1 MRSEGIPLSKE
12 TTKVVDSRLKD
23 FKNFL
28 WLVWKHLNLPTP
40 TPIQYN
46 IADYLQDETNKR
58 IIIQAFR
65 GVGKSW
71 VTSAFVCW
79 TLLMNPQMKILV
91 VSASKTRSDDFSNFT
106 KRLINEMPVLA
117 HLKARADQRDSNVAF
132 DVGPAKASHAP
143 SVKSI
148 GITGQLAG
156 SRANLIIADDVEV
169 QNNSATQVQ
178 REKLSEL
185 VKEFDAILSPGGRI
199 VYLGTPQTEESIYKT
214 LEGRGYQTRIW
225 TARFPKDQKAFES
238 YGNRLAPML
247 AEKLAADMNLCWTP
261 TDPQRFSDRDLLERE
276 MSYGRSGFALQFML
290 DTSLSDADR
299 YPLKTSDLMVMNLD
313 IDKAPVKTVW
323 AGSRE
328 YILDLPNPGFT
339 GDRWFKPMWMSNDWT
354 DYQGAVLTID
364 PAGRGKDELG
374 YSVTKMLNGTIY
386 VTANGGLFG
395 GYSEENLNKLAI
407 IAMTQKVNLVLI
419 ESNFGDGMF
428 TQLIKPVLSRI
439 YPVTV
444 EEIHHTGQKERRI
457 IDTLEPVLNQHRIVV
472 DEKLVKADNEVEHKD
487 YRLFY
492 QLTRITKDRGAL
504 LHEDRL
510 ESLAMGVN
518 YWVEHM
524 AKSQD
529 NLIEDHKEELLK
541 RELERF
547 AEHVFG
553 WEHTPDKWVD
563 TGF

>member
-1 MRSEGIPLSKE
+1 MRSEGILLTKE
-12 TTKVVDSRLKD
+12 TTKAIDPRLKD

-28 WLVWKHLNLPTP
+28 WLVWKHLNLPAP
-40 TPIQYN
+40 TPVQYD
-46 IADYLQDETNKR
+46 ISDYLQDESNKR

-79 TLLMNPQMKILV
+79 QLLMNPQTKILV

-106 KRLINEMPVLA
+106 KRLINEMPVLS
-117 HLKARADQRDSNVAF
+117 HLKAGPDQRDSNVAF

-148 GITGQLAG
+148 GITGQLTG
-156 SRANLIIADDVEV
+156 SRANLIVADDVESA
-169 QNNSATQVQ
+169 NNSATQVQ
-178 REKLSEL
+178 REKLSET
-185 VKEFDAILSPGGRI
+185 VKEFDAVLSPGGRI
-199 VYLGTPQTEESIYKT
+199 VYLGTPQTEESVYKT
-214 LEGRGYQTRIW
+214 LEQRGYQCRIW
-225 TARFPKDQKAFES
+225 TARYPKTEKLFEA
-238 YGNRLAPML
+238 YGNRLAPMI
-247 AEKLAADMNLCWTP
+247 ADKFKPELCWQP
-261 TDPQRFSDRDLLERE
+261 IDPSRFDDRDLTERE
-276 MSYGRSGFALQFML
+276 YSYGRSGFALQFML

-299 YPLKTSDLMVMNLD
+299 YPLKTADAMVMNLD
-313 IDKAPVKTVW
+313 VDKAPVKVVW

-328 YILDLPNPGFT
+328 LMLDLPNPGFT
-339 GDRWFKPMWMSNDWT
+339 GDRWFKPMWASPEWA

-374 YSVTKMLNGTIY
+374 YSVTKMLNGMIY
-386 VTANGGLFG
+386 CTANGGLFG
-395 GYSEENLNKLAI
+395 GYSEENLQKLAMV
-407 IAMTQKVNLVLI
+407 AMLQKVNLVLI

-428 TQLIKPVLSRI
+428 TQLIKPVLARI
-439 YPVTV
+439 HPVTV
-444 EEIHHTGQKERRI
+444 EEIHHSGQKERRI
-457 IDTLEPVLNQHRIVV
+457 IDTLEPVLNQHRLVI
-472 DEKLVKADNEVEHKD
+472 DEKIIKADNENEHRD

-492 QLTRITKDRGAL
+492 QMTRITKDRGSL

-529 NLIEDHKEELLK
+529 NLIQDHKEELL
-541 RELERF
+541 RAELDRF
-547 AEHVFG
+547 SEHVFG
-553 WEHTPDKWVD
+553 WERPSDNWINL
-563 TGF
+563 GF

>member
-1 MRSEGIPLSKE
+1 VRSEGILLTKE
-12 TTKVVDSRLKD
+12 TTKAIDPRLKD

-28 WLVWKHLNLPTP
+28 WLVWKHLNLPAP
-40 TPIQYN
+40 TPVQYD
-46 IADYLQDETNKR
+46 ISDYLQDESNKR

-79 TLLMNPQMKILV
+79 QLLMNPQTKILV

-106 KRLINEMPVLA
+106 KRLINEMPVLS
-117 HLKARADQRDSNVAF
+117 HLKAGPDQRDSNVAF

-148 GITGQLAG
+148 GITGQLTG
-156 SRANLIIADDVEV
+156 SRANLIVADDVESA
-169 QNNSATQVQ
+169 NNSATQVQ
-178 REKLSEL
+178 REKLSET
-185 VKEFDAILSPGGRI
+185 VKEFDAVLSPGGRI
-199 VYLGTPQTEESIYKT
+199 VYLGTPQTEESVYKT
-214 LEGRGYQTRIW
+214 LEQRGYQCRIW
-225 TARFPKDQKAFES
+225 TARYPKTEKLFEA
-238 YGNRLAPML
+238 YGNRLAPMI
-247 AEKLAADMNLCWTP
+247 ADKFKPELCWQP
-261 TDPQRFSDRDLLERE
+261 IDPSRFDDRDLTERE
-276 MSYGRSGFALQFML
+276 YSYGRSGFALQFML

-299 YPLKTSDLMVMNLD
+299 YPLKTADAMVMNLD
-313 IDKAPVKTVW
+313 VDKAPVKVVW

-328 YILDLPNPGFT
+328 LMLDLPNPGFT
-339 GDRWFKPMWMSNDWT
+339 GDRWFKPMWASPEWA

-374 YSVTKMLNGTIY
+374 YSVTKMLNGMIY
-386 VTANGGLFG
+386 CTANGGLFG
-395 GYSEENLNKLAI
+395 GYSEENLQKLAMV
-407 IAMTQKVNLVLI
+407 AMIQKVNLVLI

-428 TQLIKPVLSRI
+428 TQLIKPVLARI
-439 YPVTV
+439 HPVTV
-444 EEIHHTGQKERRI
+444 EEIHHSGQKERRI
-457 IDTLEPVLNQHRIVV
+457 IDTLEPVLNQHRLVF
-472 DEKLVKADNEVEHKD
+472 DEKIVKADNENEHRD

-492 QLTRITKDRGAL
+492 QMTRITKDRGSL

-529 NLIEDHKEELLK
+529 NLIQDHKEELL
-541 RELERF
+541 RAELDRF
-547 AEHVFG
+547 SEHVFG
-553 WEHTPDKWVD
+553 WERPSDNWINL
-563 TGF
+563 GF

>member
-1 MRSEGIPLSKE
+1 MRSEGILLTKE
-12 TTKVVDSRLKD
+12 TTKAIDPRLKD

-28 WLVWKHLNLPTP
+28 WLVWKHLNLPAP
-40 TPIQYN
+40 TPVQYD
-46 IADYLQDETNKR
+46 ISDYLQDESNKR

-79 TLLMNPQMKILV
+79 QLLMNPQTKILV

-106 KRLINEMPVLA
+106 KRLINEMPVLS
-117 HLKARADQRDSNVAF
+117 HLKAGPDQRDSNVAF

-148 GITGQLAG
+148 GITGQLTG
-156 SRANLIIADDVEV
+156 SRANLIVADDVESA
-169 QNNSATQVQ
+169 NNSATQVQ
-178 REKLSEL
+178 REKLSET
-185 VKEFDAILSPGGRI
+185 VKEFDAVLSPGGRI
-199 VYLGTPQTEESIYKT
+199 VYLGTPQTEESVYKT
-214 LEGRGYQTRIW
+214 LEQRGYQCRIW
-225 TARFPKDQKAFES
+225 TARYPKTEKLFEA
-238 YGNRLAPML
+238 YGNRLAPMI
-247 AEKLAADMNLCWTP
+247 ADKFKPELCWQP
-261 TDPQRFSDRDLLERE
+261 IDPSRFDDRDLTERE
-276 MSYGRSGFALQFML
+276 YSYGRSGFALQFML

-299 YPLKTSDLMVMNLD
+299 YPLKTADAMVMNLD
-313 IDKAPVKTVW
+313 VDKAPVKVVW

-328 YILDLPNPGFT
+328 LMLDLPNPGFT
-339 GDRWFKPMWMSNDWT
+339 GDRWFKPMWASPEWA

-374 YSVTKMLNGTIY
+374 YSVTKMLNGMIY
-386 VTANGGLFG
+386 CTANGGLFG
-395 GYSEENLNKLAI
+395 GYSEENLQKLAMV
-407 IAMTQKVNLVLI
+407 AMIQKVNLVLI

-428 TQLIKPVLSRI
+428 TQLIKPVLARI
-439 YPVTV
+439 HPVTV
-444 EEIHHTGQKERRI
+444 EEIHHSGQKERRI
-457 IDTLEPVLNQHRIVV
+457 IDTLEPVLNQHRLVF
-472 DEKLVKADNEVEHKD
+472 DEKIVKADNENEHRD

-492 QLTRITKDRGAL
+492 QMTRITKDRGSL

-529 NLIEDHKEELLK
+529 NLIQDHKEELL
-541 RELERF
+541 RAELDRF
-547 AEHVFG
+547 SEHVFG
-553 WEHTPDKWVD
+553 WERPSDNWINL
-563 TGF
+563 GF

>member
-1 MRSEGIPLSKE
+1 MRPEDILLTKE
-12 TTKVVDSRLKD
+12 TTKVIDPRLTD

-28 WLVWKHLNLPTP
+28 WLVWKHLNLPAP
-40 TPIQYN
+40 TPVQYD
-46 IADYLQDETNKR
+46 ISDYLQDESNKR

-79 TLLMNPQMKILV
+79 QLLMNPQTKILV

-106 KRLINEMPVLA
+106 KRLINEMPVLS
-117 HLKARADQRDSNVAF
+117 HLKAGPDQRDSNVAF

-148 GITGQLAG
+148 GITGQLTG
-156 SRANLIIADDVEV
+156 SRANLIVADDVESA
-169 QNNSATQVQ
+169 NNSATQVQ
-178 REKLSEL
+178 REKLSET
-185 VKEFDAILSPGGRI
+185 VKEFDAVLSPGGRI
-199 VYLGTPQTEESIYKT
+199 VYLGTPQTEESVYKT
-214 LEGRGYQTRIW
+214 LEQRGYKCRIW
-225 TARFPKDQKAFES
+225 TARYPKTEKLFES
-238 YGNRLAPML
+238 YGNRLAPMI
-247 AEKLAADMNLCWTP
+247 ADKFKPELCWQP
-261 TDPQRFSDRDLLERE
+261 IDPSRFDDRDLTERE
-276 MSYGRSGFALQFML
+276 YSYGRSGFALQFML

-299 YPLKTSDLMVMNLD
+299 YPLKTADAMVMNLD
-313 IDKAPVKTVW
+313 VDKAPVKVVW

-328 YILDLPNPGFT
+328 LMLDLPNPGFT
-339 GDRWFKPMWMSNDWT
+339 GDRWFKPMWASPEWA

-374 YSVTKMLNGTIY
+374 YSVTKMLNGMIY
-386 VTANGGLFG
+386 CTANGGLFG
-395 GYSEENLNKLAI
+395 GYSEENLQKLAMV
-407 IAMTQKVNLVLI
+407 AMLQKVNLVLI

-428 TQLIKPVLSRI
+428 TQLIKPVLARI
-439 YPVTV
+439 HPVTV
-444 EEIHHTGQKERRI
+444 EEIHHSGQKERRI
-457 IDTLEPVLNQHRIVV
+457 IDTLEPVLNQHRLVI
-472 DEKLVKADNEVEHKD
+472 DEKIVKADNEIEHKD

-492 QLTRITKDRGAL
+492 QMTRITKDRGAL

-529 NLIEDHKEELLK
+529 NLIQDHKEELL
-541 RELERF
+541 RAELDRF
-547 AEHVFG
+547 SEHVFG
-553 WEHTPDKWVD
+553 WERPSDNWINL
-563 TGF
+563 GF

>member
-1 MRSEGIPLSKE
+1 VRSEGILLTKE
-12 TTKVVDSRLKD
+12 TTKAIDPRLKD

-28 WLVWKHLNLPTP
+28 WLVWKHLNLPAP
-40 TPIQYN
+40 TPVQYD
-46 IADYLQDETNKR
+46 ISDYLQDESNKR

-79 TLLMNPQMKILV
+79 QLLMNPQTKILV

-106 KRLINEMPVLA
+106 KRLINEMPVLS
-117 HLKARADQRDSNVAF
+117 HLKAGPDQRDSNVAF

-148 GITGQLAG
+148 GITGQLTG
-156 SRANLIIADDVEV
+156 SRANLIVADDVESA
-169 QNNSATQVQ
+169 NNSATQVQ
-178 REKLSEL
+178 REKLSET
-185 VKEFDAILSPGGRI
+185 VKEFDAVLSPGGRI
-199 VYLGTPQTEESIYKT
+199 VYLGTPQTEESVYKT
-214 LEGRGYQTRIW
+214 LEQRGYQCRIW
-225 TARFPKDQKAFES
+225 TARYPKTEKLFEA
-238 YGNRLAPML
+238 YGNRLAPMI
-247 AEKLAADMNLCWTP
+247 ADKFKPELCWQP
-261 TDPQRFSDRDLLERE
+261 IDPSRFDDRDLTERE
-276 MSYGRSGFALQFML
+276 YSYGRSGFALQFML

-299 YPLKTSDLMVMNLD
+299 YPLKTADAMVMNLD
-313 IDKAPVKTVW
+313 VDKAPVKVVW

-328 YILDLPNPGFT
+328 LMLDLPNPGFT
-339 GDRWFKPMWMSNDWT
+339 GDRWFKPMWASPEWA

-374 YSVTKMLNGTIY
+374 YSVTKMLNGMIY
-386 VTANGGLFG
+386 CTANGGLFG
-395 GYSEENLNKLAI
+395 GYSEENLQKLAMV
-407 IAMTQKVNLVLI
+407 AMLQKVNLVLI

-428 TQLIKPVLSRI
+428 TQLIKPVLARI
-439 YPVTV
+439 HPVTV
-444 EEIHHTGQKERRI
+444 EEIHHSGQKERRI
-457 IDTLEPVLNQHRIVV
+457 IDTLEPVLNQHRLVI
-472 DEKLVKADNEVEHKD
+472 DEKIIKADNENEHRD

-492 QLTRITKDRGAL
+492 QMTRITKDRGSL

-529 NLIEDHKEELLK
+529 NLIQDHKEELL
-541 RELERF
+541 RAELDRF
-547 AEHVFG
+547 SEHVFG
-553 WEHTPDKWVD
+553 WERPSDNWINL
-563 TGF
+563 GF

>member
-1 MRSEGIPLSKE
+1 MRSEGILLTKE
-12 TTKVVDSRLKD
+12 TTKAIDPRLKD

-28 WLVWKHLNLPTP
+28 WLVWKHLNLPAP
-40 TPIQYN
+40 TPVQYD
-46 IADYLQDETNKR
+46 ISDYLQDESNKR

-79 TLLMNPQMKILV
+79 QLLMNPQTKILV

-106 KRLINEMPVLA
+106 KRLINEMPVLS
-117 HLKARADQRDSNVAF
+117 HLKAGPDQRDSNVAF

-148 GITGQLAG
+148 GITGQLTG
-156 SRANLIIADDVEV
+156 SRANLIVADDVESA
-169 QNNSATQVQ
+169 NNSATQVQ
-178 REKLSEL
+178 REKLSET
-185 VKEFDAILSPGGRI
+185 VKEFDAVLSPGGRI
-199 VYLGTPQTEESIYKT
+199 VYLGTPQTEESVYKT
-214 LEGRGYQTRIW
+214 LEQRGYQCRIW
-225 TARFPKDQKAFES
+225 TARYPKTEKLFEA
-238 YGNRLAPML
+238 YGNRLAPMI
-247 AEKLAADMNLCWTP
+247 ADKFKPELCWQP
-261 TDPQRFSDRDLLERE
+261 IDPSRFDDRDLTERE
-276 MSYGRSGFALQFML
+276 YSYGRSGFALQFML

-299 YPLKTSDLMVMNLD
+299 YPLKTADAMVMNLD
-313 IDKAPVKTVW
+313 VDKAPVKVVW

-328 YILDLPNPGFT
+328 LMLDLPNPGFT
-339 GDRWFKPMWMSNDWT
+339 GDRWFKPMWASPEWA

-374 YSVTKMLNGTIY
+374 YSVTKMLNGMIY
-386 VTANGGLFG
+386 CTANGGLFG
-395 GYSEENLNKLAI
+395 GYSEENLQKLAMV
-407 IAMTQKVNLVLI
+407 AMIQKVNLVLI

-428 TQLIKPVLSRI
+428 TQLIKPVLARI
-439 YPVTV
+439 HPVTV
-444 EEIHHTGQKERRI
+444 EEIHHSGQKERRI
-457 IDTLEPVLNQHRIVV
+457 IDTLEPVLNQHRLVF
-472 DEKLVKADNEVEHKD
+472 DEKIVKADNEIEHRD

-492 QLTRITKDRGAL
+492 QMTRITKDRGSL

-529 NLIEDHKEELLK
+529 NLIQDHKEELL
-541 RELERF
+541 RAELDRF
-547 AEHVFG
+547 SEHVFG
-553 WEHTPDKWVD
+553 WERPSDNWINL
-563 TGF
+563 GF

>member
-1 MRSEGIPLSKE
+1 MRSEGILLTKE
-12 TTKVVDSRLKD
+12 TTKAIDPRLKD

-28 WLVWKHLNLPTP
+28 WLVWKHLNLPAP
-40 TPIQYN
+40 TPVQYD
-46 IADYLQDETNKR
+46 ISDYLQDESNKR

-79 TLLMNPQMKILV
+79 QLLMNPQTKILV

-106 KRLINEMPVLA
+106 KRLINEMPVLS
-117 HLKARADQRDSNVAF
+117 HLKAGPDQRDSNVAF

-148 GITGQLAG
+148 GITGQLTG
-156 SRANLIIADDVEV
+156 SRANLIVADDVESA
-169 QNNSATQVQ
+169 NNSATQVQ
-178 REKLSEL
+178 REKLSET
-185 VKEFDAILSPGGRI
+185 VKEFDAVLSPGGRI
-199 VYLGTPQTEESIYKT
+199 VYLGTPQTEESVYKT
-214 LEGRGYQTRIW
+214 LEQRGYQCRIW
-225 TARFPKDQKAFES
+225 TARYPKTEKLFEA
-238 YGNRLAPML
+238 YGNRLAPMI
-247 AEKLAADMNLCWTP
+247 ADKFKPELCWQP
-261 TDPQRFSDRDLLERE
+261 IDPSRFDDRDLTERE
-276 MSYGRSGFALQFML
+276 YSYGRSGFALQFML

-299 YPLKTSDLMVMNLD
+299 YPLKTADAMVMNLD
-313 IDKAPVKTVW
+313 VDKAPVKVVW

-328 YILDLPNPGFT
+328 LMLDLPNPGFT
-339 GDRWFKPMWMSNDWT
+339 GDRWFKPMWASPEWA

-374 YSVTKMLNGTIY
+374 YSVTKMLNGMIY
-386 VTANGGLFG
+386 CTANGGLFG
-395 GYSEENLNKLAI
+395 GYSEENLQKLAMV
-407 IAMTQKVNLVLI
+407 AMIQKVNLVLI

-428 TQLIKPVLSRI
+428 TQLIKPVLARI
-439 YPVTV
+439 HPVTV
-444 EEIHHTGQKERRI
+444 EEIHHSGQKERRI
-457 IDTLEPVLNQHRIVV
+457 IDTLEPVLNQHRLVI
-472 DEKLVKADNEVEHKD
+472 DEKIIKADNENEHRD

-492 QLTRITKDRGAL
+492 QMTRITKDRGSL

-529 NLIEDHKEELLK
+529 NLIQDHKEELL
-541 RELERF
+541 RAELDRF
-547 AEHVFG
+547 SEHVFG
-553 WEHTPDKWVD
+553 WERPSDNWINL
-563 TGF
+563 GF

>member
-1 MRSEGIPLSKE
+1 MRSEGILLTKE
-12 TTKVVDSRLKD
+12 TTKAIDPRLKD

-28 WLVWKHLNLPTP
+28 WLVWKHLNLPAP
-40 TPIQYN
+40 TPVQYD
-46 IADYLQDETNKR
+46 ISDYLQDESNKR

-79 TLLMNPQMKILV
+79 QLLMNPQTKILV

-106 KRLINEMPVLA
+106 KRLINEMPVLS
-117 HLKARADQRDSNVAF
+117 HLKAGPDQRDSNVAF

-148 GITGQLAG
+148 GITGQLTG
-156 SRANLIIADDVEV
+156 SRANLIVADDVESA
-169 QNNSATQVQ
+169 NNSATQVQ
-178 REKLSEL
+178 REKLSET
-185 VKEFDAILSPGGRI
+185 VKEFDAVLSPGGRI
-199 VYLGTPQTEESIYKT
+199 VYLGTPQTEESVYKT
-214 LEGRGYQTRIW
+214 LEQRGYQCRIW
-225 TARFPKDQKAFES
+225 TARYPKTEKLFEA
-238 YGNRLAPML
+238 YGNRLAPMI
-247 AEKLAADMNLCWTP
+247 ADKFKPELCWQP
-261 TDPQRFSDRDLLERE
+261 IDPSRFDDRDLTERE
-276 MSYGRSGFALQFML
+276 YSYGRSGFALQFML

-299 YPLKTSDLMVMNLD
+299 YPLKTADAMVMNLD
-313 IDKAPVKTVW
+313 VDKAPVKVVW

-328 YILDLPNPGFT
+328 LMLDLPNPGFT
-339 GDRWFKPMWMSNDWT
+339 GDRWFKPMWASPEWA

-374 YSVTKMLNGTIY
+374 YSVTKMLNGMIY
-386 VTANGGLFG
+386 CTANGGLFG
-395 GYSEENLNKLAI
+395 GYSEENLQKLAMV
-407 IAMTQKVNLVLI
+407 AMIQKVNLVLI

-428 TQLIKPVLSRI
+428 TQLIKPVLARI
-439 YPVTV
+439 HPVTV
-444 EEIHHTGQKERRI
+444 EEIHHSGQKERRI
-457 IDTLEPVLNQHRIVV
+457 IDTLEPVLNQHRLVI
-472 DEKLVKADNEVEHKD
+472 DEKIVKADNENEHRD

-492 QLTRITKDRGAL
+492 QMTRITKDRGSL

-529 NLIEDHKEELLK
+529 NLIQDHKEELL
-541 RELERF
+541 RAELDRF
-547 AEHVFG
+547 SEHVFG
-553 WEHTPDKWVD
+553 WERPSDNWINL
-563 TGF
+563 GF